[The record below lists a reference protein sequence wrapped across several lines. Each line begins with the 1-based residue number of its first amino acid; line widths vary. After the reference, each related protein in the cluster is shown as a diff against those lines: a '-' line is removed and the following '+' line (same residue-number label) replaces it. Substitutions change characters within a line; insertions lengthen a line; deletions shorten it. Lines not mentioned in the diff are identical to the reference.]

1 MQPGVVPRRVGVSK
15 SGSGKKSDLGERTT
29 QFGAATIRLS
39 KKIPDVTR
47 NRPLI
52 RQMVAAGTSIGAN
65 YREAD
70 DASSDRDFCYKVS
83 ILNHH

>member
-1 MQPGVVPRRVGVSK
+1 MSEAGK
-15 SGSGKKSDLGERTT
+15 AKKSDLGDRSARFAE
-29 QFGAATIRLS
+29 GVIRLV

-52 RQMVAAGTSIGAN
+52 RQIVSSGTSIGAN

-70 DASSDRDFCYKVS
+70 DASSDRDFLYKMAICRKEAS
-83 ILNHH
+83 ETR